1 MKLSDVKPL
10 NAAIG
15 PWAAKKST
23 SESPITVVD
32 CFKGF
37 DAAGDTRDGV
47 HFNDKGDNKVAAC
60 FAPELARVIKGTK

>member
-10 NAAIG
+10 NTAIG

-23 SESPITVVD
+23 AKSPITVVD

-37 DAAGDTRDGV
+37 NASADTRDGV
-47 HFNDKGDNKVAAC
+47 HFNAKGDKKVAAC
-60 FAPELARVIKGTK
+60 FAPELARAIKEST